1 MALQSPFWNTNVRL
15 QQAAENKKPMR
26 LFEPDKIA
34 VTLLQ
39 TAIVNTGIAT
49 IKIDGIYGEQTA
61 KAIRTIETRFN
72 MDRDEGRA
80 ARQTLGIIDIL
91 LQSGQLGK
99 DLAQT
104 DTALATRKIQAALG
118 ALTFFLTNRQPDIA
132 LNALTIDALRTHFRL
147 TQTAATIGITRQI
160 TNADLATIIQR
171 YGQLVSLYAASATR
185 FRTGAPV
192 NGIFTAAEA
201 PVNGPI
207 TFGPSF
213 TNVDSNFGKFIGP
226 NSRAAIL
233 IHEGVHVFDKDSGR
247 NDTHISEFEPA
258 YNTQSADL
266 SLHNPSSFASF
277 AAQIDA
283 KRDPVPR
290 FGLGLGAQSL

>member
-15 QQAAENKKPMR
+15 QQAAENQKPMR
-26 LFEPDKIA
+26 LLEPDKIA
-34 VTLLQ
+34 VALLQ

-61 KAIRTIETRFN
+61 KAIRAIETRFN

-91 LQSGQLGK
+91 LQGGQLGK
-99 DLAQT
+99 ALAQT
-104 DTALATRKIQAALG
+104 DTALATRKVQAALG
-118 ALTFFLTNRQPDIA
+118 ALTFFLTNRQAGTA
-132 LNALTIDALRTHFRL
+132 LNTLTVDALRTHFRL

-160 TNADLATIIQR
+160 TDADLATIIKR
-171 YGQLVSLYAASATR
+171 YGQLISLYAASETR

-192 NGIFTAAEA
+192 NGIFTPAEA

-207 TFGPSF
+207 TFGPAF
-213 TNVDSNFGKFIGP
+213 TNVNSNFGEFIGP

-277 AAQIDA
+277 AAHIDA

-290 FGLGLGAQSL
+290 FGLGPGASGL